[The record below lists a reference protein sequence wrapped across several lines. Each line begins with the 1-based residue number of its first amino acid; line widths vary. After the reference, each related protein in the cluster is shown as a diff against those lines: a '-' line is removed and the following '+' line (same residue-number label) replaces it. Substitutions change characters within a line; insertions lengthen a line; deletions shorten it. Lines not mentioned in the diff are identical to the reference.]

1 MKIGIFSFVVLCA
14 FIFTTNLYGQ
24 QDRADSLQEQIK
36 YLNGEKKVEALN
48 ELADIY
54 QYINTKTAI
63 DYALKGI
70 ELAKAINY
78 QKGLAGCYGSLG
90 FCYTNID
97 INKAVDFTKK
107 ALEIRYKIGDEAGIA
122 TSLNVLGVIYYYQ
135 GDYLTSIEY
144 HMKALKMRENIGDE
158 IKIATSYNNIA
169 LVYMALEEFDT
180 ALEYLNKALDIRT
193 KNNNKKGIA
202 VIKGNLGDIYN
213 RLGDNVKAL
222 KYLDEA
228 LKTNIEIGNIKSE
241 AGIHLIIAKIFKQ
254 MGNVRQSL
262 NNYLTANALYAN
274 MDEKHG
280 MSQTEI
286 GIASIYI
293 DQGKINLAI
302 DHALTSLKFAESI
315 NSVNNIARAADILQ
329 SAFQKNGN
337 YKEAYKYLTLYKN
350 SSDSLKVTDKIKKLS
365 RSEFNYK
372 LEKIKEV
379 QKIEIAKQQI
389 FIKWLIVTLVLS
401 LIIVSLI
408 IFGYFHKKKINNQ
421 LSELN
426 DKLTELNSTKDR
438 FFSIIAHDLRGPFHT
453 LLGFS
458 EILSTSIDSMSND
471 EIKESYTK
479 INQTLKSQ
487 FELLDNLLDWSRL
500 QIENFNIVLEKISL
514 YEELNKTIESL
525 SLTAQEKKI
534 NLVNLIPENIKVYAD
549 KNMLQLVLRNL
560 IINSIKFSYQ
570 DSEVKISAKQKEKF
584 VEIGI
589 SDNGVGI
596 SKNDFDKIFRIDVH
610 YSTSGTSDE
619 KGTGLGL
626 ILCKEII
633 EKHEGEIW
641 ISGEKGKGTNVSF
654 TLKTA

>member
-1 MKIGIFSFVVLCA
+1 
-14 FIFTTNLYGQ
+14 
-24 QDRADSLQEQIK
+24 
-36 YLNGEKKVEALN
+36 
-48 ELADIY
+48 
-54 QYINTKTAI
+54 
-63 DYALKGI
+63 
-70 ELAKAINY
+70 
-78 QKGLAGCYGSLG
+78 
-90 FCYTNID
+90 
-97 INKAVDFTKK
+97 
-107 ALEIRYKIGDEAGIA
+107 
-122 TSLNVLGVIYYYQ
+122 
-135 GDYLTSIEY
+135 
-144 HMKALKMRENIGDE
+144 
-158 IKIATSYNNIA
+158 
-169 LVYMALEEFDT
+169 
-180 ALEYLNKALDIRT
+180 
-193 KNNNKKGIA
+193 
-202 VIKGNLGDIYN
+202 
-213 RLGDNVKAL
+213 
-222 KYLDEA
+222 
-228 LKTNIEIGNIKSE
+228 
-241 AGIHLIIAKIFKQ
+241 

-365 RSEFNYK
+365 RLEFNYK